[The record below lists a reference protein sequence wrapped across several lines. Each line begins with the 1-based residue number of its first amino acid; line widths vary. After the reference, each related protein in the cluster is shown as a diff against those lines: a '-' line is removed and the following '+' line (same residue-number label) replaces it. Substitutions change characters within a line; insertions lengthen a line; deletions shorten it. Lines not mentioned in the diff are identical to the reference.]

1 MLRDIINSFN
11 RTVKEYDM
19 IPAGC
24 TVVAGISGGADSVCL
39 LLLLCEYRCNK
50 RFNLIAAHYNHK
62 LRGAEADAD
71 ERFTRDLC
79 KTLNV
84 EYVSG
89 EGDVAGFAKEHGM
102 GHEEAARLMR
112 YNFLRG
118 EAAKHDGDVRI
129 AVAHNQ
135 NDRVETILH
144 NISRGT
150 SLEGLK
156 GISYVRGDVI
166 RPLLNLTRGETE
178 CVCNEYGVLFRIDS
192 TNIDCKYKRNRIR
205 GNVIPFMTD
214 QLGADFV
221 SNVLRMSDLA
231 SEDNRFIKNIAD
243 EAYNKMAHETVY
255 KTRKNTQIE
264 IDAELFS
271 KEDRVIQ
278 SRIVRTAISRIKDKN
293 GEYVFPEGTGLGS
306 VATERV
312 RQYILK
318 GKTGGY
324 IEIGKGAIC
333 RFSYGKVVLGMNR
346 QRKNSEGKIKNVDEL
361 DIILYKNV
369 KALCQEA
376 EKETASKH
384 ISFSVSLG
392 EEIYNMVI
400 DVAPVTEYSD
410 FSDYISDKNYVCFD
424 SKEFFEFCDSHGIPI
439 IRTKEVHD
447 TISAFGVKGSKK
459 LSRFYIDNKVPVAE
473 RDSIPLLASGKDVL
487 WIYNMRRSN
496 IAPVRQDSKSVI
508 IMTLK
513 SAGRENLKP

>member
-1 MLRDIINSFN
+1 MLRDIINNFN
-11 RTVKEYDM
+11 RTINEYDM

-39 LLLLCEYRCNK
+39 LLLLCEYRVNK

-71 ERFTRDLC
+71 ERFTRKLC

-84 EYVSG
+84 EYVSS
-89 EGDVAGFAKEHGM
+89 EGDVASYAKQHGM
-102 GHEEAARLMR
+102 GHEEAARLLR

-118 EAAKHDGDVRI
+118 EVAKHEGDVRI
-129 AVAHNQ
+129 AIAHNR

-156 GISYVRGDVI
+156 GISFVRGNVI
-166 RPLLNLTRGETE
+166 RPLLNLTRAETE

-192 TNIDCKYKRNRIR
+192 SNSDCKYKRNRIR

-221 SNVLRMSDLA
+221 SNVLRMSELA

-243 EAYNKMAHETVY
+243 AAYGRIAREILY
-255 KTRKNTQIE
+255 KTRKNTQVE
-264 IDAELFS
+264 IDAALFAQ
-271 KEDRVIQ
+271 EDKVIQ

-293 GEYVFPEGTGLGS
+293 GEYVFPEGTGLGYI
-306 VATERV
+306 ATERA
-312 RQYILK
+312 RQYIMRR
-318 GKTGGY
+318 KTGGY
-324 IEIGKGAIC
+324 IEIGKGVIC
-333 RFSYGKVVLGMNR
+333 RFSYGKVVVGMER
-346 QRKNSEGKIKNVDEL
+346 QNKKSKDNVKRVDEL
-361 DIILYKNV
+361 DVLLYKNV
-369 KALCQEA
+369 KKLCTEA
-376 EKETASKH
+376 EKDSELKH

-392 EEIYNMVI
+392 EDIYNMVI

-410 FSDYISDKNYVCFD
+410 FADYISDKNYVCFD
-424 SKEFFEFCDSHGIPI
+424 SKDFFDFCDENGIPI
-439 IRTKEVHD
+439 IRTKETHD
-447 TISAFGVKGSKK
+447 TISAFGVRGSKK
-459 LSRFYIDNKVPVAE
+459 LSRFYIDSKVPVAE
-473 RDSIPLLASGKDVL
+473 REHIPLLASGNKIL

-496 IAPVRQDSKSVI
+496 VAPVREDSKSVI

-513 SAGRENLKP
+513 HDGSENLTN

>member
-1 MLRDIINSFN
+1 MLRDIINNFN
-11 RTVKEYDM
+11 RTVNEYDM

-39 LLLLCEYRCNK
+39 LLLLCEYRFNK

-71 ERFTRDLC
+71 ERFTRNLC

-84 EYVSG
+84 QYISA
-89 EGDVAGFAKEHGM
+89 EGDVAGYAKAHGM
-102 GHEEAARLMR
+102 GHEEAARYMR

-118 EAAKHDGDVRI
+118 EAEKHEGDVRI
-129 AVAHNQ
+129 AIAHNQ

-156 GISYVRGDVI
+156 GISFIRGNII
-166 RPLLNLTRGETE
+166 RPLLNLTRAETE

-205 GNVIPFMTD
+205 GNVIPYMTD

-221 SNVLRMSDLA
+221 SNVLRMSELA
-231 SEDNRFIKNIAD
+231 SEDNRFIKSIAD
-243 EAYNKMAHETVY
+243 KAYFEMARDIAF
-255 KTRKNTQIE
+255 KTRKNTQVE
-264 IDAELFS
+264 IDAKLFS
-271 KEDRVIQ
+271 REDRVIQ
-278 SRIVRTAISRIKDKN
+278 SRIVRSAISRIKDKN

-306 VATERV
+306 VTTERV
-312 RQYILK
+312 RQYILR

-324 IEIGKGAIC
+324 IEIGKGTIC
-333 RFSYGKVVLGMNR
+333 RFSYGKVVFGMER
-346 QRKNSEGKIKNVDEL
+346 QTKKAEDNIKRVDEL

-369 KALCQEA
+369 KKLCSEA
-376 EKETASKH
+376 EKEGVLKN

-392 EEIYNMVI
+392 EDIYNMVI
-400 DVAPVTEYSD
+400 DVAPVTEYTD
-410 FSDYISDKNYVCFD
+410 FSDYISDKHYVCFD
-424 SKEFFEFCDSHGIPI
+424 SRGFFEFCDEHGIPI
-439 IRTKEVHD
+439 IRTKEPHD
-447 TISAFGVKGSKK
+447 IISAFGVKGRKK
-459 LSRFYIDNKVPVAE
+459 LSRFYIDNKVPVAD
-473 RDSIPLLASGKDVL
+473 RDMIPLLASGRDVL
-487 WIYNMRRSN
+487 WIHNMRRSN
-496 IAPVRQDSKSVI
+496 IAPVKKESKSVI

-513 SAGRENLKP
+513 AAGSENLTN

>member
-1 MLRDIINSFN
+1 MLRDIINNFN
-11 RTVKEYDM
+11 RTIDEYDM

-39 LLLLCEYRCNK
+39 LLLLCEYRVNK

-71 ERFTRDLC
+71 EKFTRKLC

-84 EYVSG
+84 EYVSA
-89 EGDVAGFAKEHGM
+89 EGDVAGYAKQHGM
-102 GHEEAARLMR
+102 GHEEAARLLR

-118 EAAKHDGDVRI
+118 EAAKYEGEVRI
-129 AVAHNQ
+129 AIAHNR

-156 GISYVRGDVI
+156 GISYVRGNVI

-192 TNIDCKYKRNRIR
+192 SNSDCKYKRNRIR

-221 SNVLRMSDLA
+221 SNVLRMSELA

-243 EAYNKMAHETVY
+243 AAYGKMSREVVY
-255 KTRKNTQIE
+255 KTRKNTQVE
-264 IDAELFS
+264 IDAELFLL
-271 KEDRVIQ
+271 EDKVIQ
-278 SRIVRTAISRIKDKN
+278 SRVVRTAISRIKDKN
-293 GEYVFPEGTGLGS
+293 GEYVFPEGTGLGFI
-306 VATERV
+306 ATERV
-312 RQYILK
+312 RQYIAR

-333 RFSYGKVVLGMNR
+333 RFSYGKVVFGMER
-346 QRKNSEGKIKNVDEL
+346 QKKDIAESVKRVDEL
-361 DIILYKNV
+361 DIMLYKNV
-369 KALCQEA
+369 KKLCSEA
-376 EKETASKH
+376 EKECEQKH

-392 EEIYNMVI
+392 EDIYDMVI
-400 DVAPVTEYSD
+400 DVAPVTVDSD
-410 FSDYISDKNYVCFD
+410 FTDYISDKNYVCFD
-424 SKEFFEFCDSHGIPI
+424 SRDFFTFCDEHGIPI
-439 IRTKEVHD
+439 IRNREPHD
-447 TISAFGVKGSKK
+447 VISAFGVKGSKK
-459 LSRFYIDNKVPVAE
+459 LSRFFIDSKVPVSE
-473 RDSIPLLASGKDVL
+473 RDSIPLLATGENIL
-487 WIYNMRRSN
+487 WVYNMRRSN
-496 IAPVRQDSKSVI
+496 VAPVREDSRSVI

-513 SAGRENLKP
+513 PAGSEKLTN